1 MIRKRFAAALTAT
14 ALLTIPP
21 VSAQDEVR
29 IGLLFGISGAI
40 SAMAPTMVDAA
51 RLAISQ
57 VNAQGGIG
65 DGKTLVGTLGD
76 SGCNPQNAT
85 DAATKAVNIDR
96 AVAIVGPSCSGS
108 VLAAAHSVTV
118 PTGTTIISPSA
129 TSPELTRLNDR
140 DRVFRTVPSDGYQG
154 AALARALLERGIE
167 TVAVTYIANDYGAGL
182 AESFRSEFEANG
194 GTLAAYQSHDGSKA
208 SYRSELSRLARSGAD
223 TLMIF
228 DYGDGSGLTI
238 LRQSLENGFFE
249 QFVGAD
255 GMQSEAL
262 IRAIGAEN
270 LEGLLISAP
279 IGAGAEA
286 LERFSQAFRAEN
298 GNPEGIFA
306 ATSYDATFLLA
317 LALEHADGDRN
328 ALPQSLRAVAT
339 APGEPILP
347 GEWEK
352 AKQLIAAG
360 EEIDYKGAAGDHEF
374 DDAGDVP
381 GAYALFKVTGNDF
394 EIIAPID

>member
-1 MIRKRFAAALTAT
+1 MIRKRFAAALAAAT
-14 ALLTIPP
+14 LLTVSP
-21 VSAQDEVR
+21 VSAQDEIR

-51 RLAISQ
+51 RLAIAQ

-65 DGKTLVGTLGD
+65 DGRKLVGTLGD
-76 SGCNPQNAT
+76 SGCNPQAAT
-85 DAATKAVNIDR
+85 DAATKAVNIDG

-108 VLAAAHSVTV
+108 VLAAANSVTV
-118 PTGTTIISPSA
+118 PTGTTMVSPSA
-129 TSPELTRLNDR
+129 TSPELTKLNDQ

-154 AALARALLERGIE
+154 AALARALLERGTD

-182 AESFRSEFEANG
+182 AESFKTEFEANG
-194 GTLAAYQSHDGSKA
+194 GTLSAYQSHDGSKA

-249 QFVGAD
+249 HFVGAD
-255 GMQSEAL
+255 GMQSGAL
-262 IRAIGAEN
+262 IKAIGAEN
-270 LEGLLISAP
+270 LENFLISAP
-279 IGAGAEA
+279 VGAGKEA
-286 LERFSQAFRAEN
+286 LERFNQAFRAEN

-306 ATSYDATFLLA
+306 ATSYDAAFLLA
-317 LALEHADGDRN
+317 LALEHAGADRN
-328 ALPQSLRAVAT
+328 ALSESLRAVAS

-352 AKQLIAAG
+352 AKKLIAAG
-360 EEIDYKGAAGDHEF
+360 EAIDYKGAAGDHEF
-374 DDAGDVP
+374 DNAGDVP
-381 GAYALFKVTGNDF
+381 GAYALFKVTENDF
-394 EIIAPID
+394 ESIAPMR